1 MAHTMSLNTNKPHG
15 GDEAHP
21 VFWCGPCGAKL
32 KGVSNVIR
40 HMSGKTHQ
48 NKVRGGHHR
57 NAEKPLEISVV
68 VESNNEDYQMGSE
81 EKVGRW
87 LNECEQPDLIA
98 EMDEHLNEKI
108 ELTRILLSKDR
119 EIKKLKG
126 QLLDS
131 EVEVKKK
138 LNQYSKTQRGLMLS
152 VLGRKEQKKN
162 KKQKIQ

>member
-1 MAHTMSLNTNKPHG
+1 MAHTMSLNTNKPYG

-40 HMSGKTHQ
+40 HMSGKTH
-48 NKVRGGHHR
+48 NKVRAGHLR
-57 NAEKPLEISVV
+57 SAEKHIEIPVV
-68 VESNNEDYQMGSE
+68 VESNNEDYQMGME

-119 EIKKLKG
+119 EIRKLKG
-126 QLLDS
+126 QLVDS
-131 EVEVKKK
+131 DNEVKRK
-138 LNQYSKTQRGLMLS
+138 LEQYSKTQRGLMLS
-152 VLGRKEQKKN
+152 ALGSSCKKP
-162 KKQKIQ
+162 KI